1 MNLEFIKNAIEIKF
15 NEKQINYDDILS
27 INTTLVKPTVKYV
40 SSNTKYYTIIM
51 IDPDAP
57 NYENPIYKYYLHWLI
72 INNDKTIVDYAA
84 PSPPKDSGN
93 HRYYTC
99 VFEQKNKIDIKF
111 NFERPN
117 FNLEKFVEDNN
128 LQIIGCFK
136 FNVVG

>member
-15 NEKQINYDDILS
+15 NGKQINYDDILS

-72 INNDKTIVDYAA
+72 INNDK
-84 PSPPKDSGN
+84 
-93 HRYYTC
+93 
-99 VFEQKNKIDIKF
+99 Q
-111 NFERPN
+111 
-117 FNLEKFVEDNN
+117 
-128 LQIIGCFK
+128 
-136 FNVVG
+136 